1 MTRSHV
7 DLSAVDDDLRVTV
20 NGGDGGQLPL
30 SHIRDRVEAAGGSMS
45 VNTTDGLTTLEVWF
59 PGPPQSVA
67 AAQASRR
74 RSGPK
79 ADLVT

>member
-1 MTRSHV
+1 MNV
-7 DLSAVDDDLRVTV
+7 ALSALGDDLRVEVT
-20 NGGDGGQLPL
+20 GGDGGQLPL

-45 VNTTDGLTTLEVWF
+45 VSSTGGSTTLEAWF
-59 PGPPQSVA
+59 PGPLQPVA
-67 AAQASRR
+67 AAQTSRK

>member
-1 MTRSHV
+1 MGPNRP
-7 DLSAVDDDLRVTV
+7 VDDDLRVAVT
-20 NGGDGGQLPL
+20 GGDGGQLTL

-45 VNTTDGLTTLEVWF
+45 LNSREGHTTLEAWF
-59 PGPPQSVA
+59 PGPLQSVA
-67 AAQASRR
+67 AAHASRR